1 MVSARTAVA
10 LAVAAAVGIYLAI
23 SLWPTTRCRE
33 TCAEV
38 RREPSVLLFGHDSVG
53 GYFVLP
59 TTIVTCAR
67 YVEHCAPDGGAEPSD
82 GGQ

>member
-1 MVSARTAVA
+1 M
-10 LAVAAAVGIYLAI
+10 
-23 SLWPTTRCRE
+23 
-33 TCAEV
+33 
-38 RREPSVLLFGHDSVG
+38 LLFGHDSVG